1 MPVEPVGQWARTA
14 PFDEP
19 IDLGAVERDILARP
33 IPVPERTAEEKGSP
47 VAEALVGLLFMLPLA
62 ALPLLGY
69 AFLWGASRESDLDV
83 ADSLLI
89 AASVSSLLGIAL
101 PGTAILLWGLT
112 RQRSAFISAAAVV
125 MPIVSIATAFLLL
138 SQGIPVTT
146 FAFVGSLATLVLSL
160 VLCAL
165 VFLGSKPSPPD
176 ETDQRAR
183 ENAARLKERT
193 IALHVLRDR
202 GLIDLATYEQ
212 AIDIPLGSWG
222 CLGAV
227 DR

>member
-47 VAEALVGLLFMLPLA
+47 VAEALVGVFFMLPLA

-69 AFLWGASRESDLDV
+69 VFLWGASRESDLDV

-112 RQRSAFISAAAVV
+112 RQRSAFIAAAVV
-125 MPIVSIATAFLLL
+125 MPIVSIATVFLLL

-146 FAFVGSLATLVLSL
+146 FALVGSAATLVLSL

-165 VFLGSKPSPPD
+165 VFLATKPSPPD
-176 ETDQRAR
+176 ETDQTAR
-183 ENAARLKERT
+183 ENAARVKERT
-193 IALHVLRDR
+193 IVLHVLRDR
-202 GLIDLATYEQ
+202 GLIDVATYQQ
-212 AIDIPLGSWG
+212 AIDMPLGSWG
-222 CLGAV
+222 GLGTV